1 VVDSISAG
9 SASSGDTLRYGNESS
24 GIQYPAT
31 INSASATE
39 SIYPT
44 GYSPLCETCSFLAE
58 RYGPD
63 DGELLFHCRAH
74 IENLFDEFH
83 IPFGDGT
90 TYPNYRG

>member
-1 VVDSISAG
+1 VVDSTST
-9 SASSGDTLRYGNESS
+9 SSIDNGDTHRYGDESR
-24 GIQYPAT
+24 GIRSPAT

-39 SIYPT
+39 SIYPP

-63 DGELLFHCRAH
+63 DGELLFHCRTH
-74 IENLFDEFH
+74 VENLFDEFY